1 MHPRLSLLALGV
13 ALGLSAGAHASEPV
27 AVEQPKLTAQTLDS
41 GGTMPA
47 EQARLHFDHA
57 ELHFTID
64 PAKRHLDGEATLR
77 LSAVEPI
84 DVLLLDLDKNLPI
97 RSVAIDG
104 KPLAQ
109 TAWSNPDGRLRIRL
123 PQPLAKGG
131 SVSTTIAYGGQP
143 HVAKRAPWG

>member
-1 MHPRLSLLALGV
+1 MVVLTLPPLASGWGRRMRRRPSGLLHAV
-13 ALGLSAGAHASEPV
+13 CARGLPS
-27 AVEQPKLTAQTLDS
+27 
-41 GGTMPA
+41 M
-47 EQARLHFDHA
+47 
-57 ELHFTID
+57 
-64 PAKRHLDGEATLR
+64 ATLR
-77 LSAVEPI
+77 LSAVEPT